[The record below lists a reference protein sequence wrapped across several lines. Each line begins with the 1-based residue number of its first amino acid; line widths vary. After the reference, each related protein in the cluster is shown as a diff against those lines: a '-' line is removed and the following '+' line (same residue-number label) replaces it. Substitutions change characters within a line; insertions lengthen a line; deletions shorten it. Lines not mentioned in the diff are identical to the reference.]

1 MTVLHPLSG
10 ANKLSNSIYSVTEN
24 QRESIPKSFH
34 LKNKILPF
42 QEKIKFTRRSQNTAD
57 DMPEP
62 KPIGNFVKISD
73 ANLNENIKTSDLIS
87 WSLQIARGMEFLA
100 SKKVTQFDVKCDL
113 QYNLI
118 EISLSPQQVL
128 HGDLAARNVL
138 LADHG
143 IVKVADF
150 GMARQMKDYDYKKS
164 GDVIK
169 PININVIEIISNC
182 LL

>member
-1 MTVLHPLSG
+1 M
-10 ANKLSNSIYSVTEN
+10 
-24 QRESIPKSFH
+24 
-34 LKNKILPF
+34 
-42 QEKIKFTRRSQNTAD
+42 
-57 DMPEP
+57 
-62 KPIGNFVKISD
+62 
-73 ANLNENIKTSDLIS
+73 LNVI
-87 WSLQIARGMEFLA
+87 
-100 SKKVTQFDVKCDL
+100 
-113 QYNLI
+113 YNLI
-118 EISLSPQQVL
+118 EIYLSPQQVL